1 MSDSLQQGIF
11 PTQGSNPGLPT
22 LQVDSLPS
30 EPPGRPKNA
39 GVGSY
44 SLLQED
50 LPDPRTKPG
59 SPALQAGSLPSELA
73 GKPVSSKCLVKIC

>member
-1 MSDSLQQGIF
+1 MPSS
-11 PTQGSNPGLPT
+11 SNPPNPGIKPRSPAL
-22 LQVDSLPS
+22 LEDSLPS